1 MDRLSRLQQ
10 LLEESPGDLFLL
22 FAIAKELEGRGDND
36 QSLAYYQQLLSLDS
50 DYVGAYYHLG
60 KLYERMGDPRQSWDT
75 YTKGM
80 EVALRLG
87 DTHANSELVG
97 ARMQLGDEED
107 FA

>member
-1 MDRLSRLQQ
+1 MERLSRLQQ
-10 LLEESPGDLFLL
+10 LLEENPGDLFVL
-22 FAIAKELEGRGDND
+22 FAIAKELEGKGDD
-36 QSLAYYQQLLSLDS
+36 IQALDYYTQLLSRDG

-60 KLYERMGDPRQSWDT
+60 KLFERMGDPRKSWQT

-80 EVALRLG
+80 EVATRLA
-87 DTHANSELVG
+87 DNHALSELVG